1 MSGDVCKLL
10 LHHSENC
17 CLTGSGLLM
26 EMCAS
31 SRLELILADS
41 LSTKASLGWIMLIHC
56 ALLGP
61 ALLIQVSNIA
71 LCC

>member
-1 MSGDVCKLL
+1 
-10 LHHSENC
+10 
-17 CLTGSGLLM
+17 M

-31 SRLELILADS
+31 SQLELILADS

-56 ALLGP
+56 ALLGA

-71 LCC
+71 PRC